1 MRRVIVT
8 DRVAMEPT
16 TGMFDPGSISA
27 RVLEAARGSVAT
39 SVTILVDGWE
49 PLTRDLQGWARS
61 VGFQLRYIS
70 SSRTR
75 ADPYQL
81 WVDFLLDRIDPAD
94 DVVVIDD
101 RYLSVDTRVSHVRSI
116 TR

>member
-1 MRRVIVT
+1 MRRIIVT
-8 DRVAMEPT
+8 DRVAMEST

-27 RVLEAARGSVAT
+27 RVLEAARGSVST
-39 SVTILVDGWE
+39 PVTLLFDGWE
-49 PLTRDLQGWARS
+49 PLTRDLQEWARS

-81 WVDFLLDRIDPAD
+81 WIDALLDRIDPAD

-101 RYLSVDTRVSHVRSI
+101 RYLSVDTRVSHVGSI